1 MLVELCRKTGADGAI
16 NCMMKFCDPEE
27 YDQPYL
33 EADLRRANIPVMK
46 IEIDP
51 LDASFEQLRTKIQSF
66 SELLA

>member
-1 MLVELCRKTGADGAI
+1 
-16 NCMMKFCDPEE
+16 MMKFCDPEE

-33 EADLRRANIPVMK
+33 EADLRSANIPVMK